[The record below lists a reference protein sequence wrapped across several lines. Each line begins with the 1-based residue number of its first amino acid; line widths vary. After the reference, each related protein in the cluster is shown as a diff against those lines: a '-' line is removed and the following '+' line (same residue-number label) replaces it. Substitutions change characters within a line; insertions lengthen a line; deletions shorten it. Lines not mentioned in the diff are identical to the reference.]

1 MTKEQLKIL
10 NYKYLKNPNWSSF
23 DITAVAERLEIP
35 RVKIY
40 KWLNHLYKT
49 NLELNCHIYSKL
61 FS

>member
-23 DITAVAERLEIP
+23 DITAVAERLEIS

-40 KWLNHLYKT
+40 KWLWDK
-49 NLELNCHIYSKL
+49 
-61 FS
+61 